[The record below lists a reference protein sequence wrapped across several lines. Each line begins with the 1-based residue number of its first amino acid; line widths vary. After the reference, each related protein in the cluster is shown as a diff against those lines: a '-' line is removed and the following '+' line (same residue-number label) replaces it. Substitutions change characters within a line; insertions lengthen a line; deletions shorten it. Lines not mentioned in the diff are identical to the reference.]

1 MVDRWVRSAL
11 GAGCPVLGVGCPVLS
26 RHRHDD
32 RRYCRRVHVSQIWRY
47 PVKSMIG
54 EAVDVADLEV
64 LGMVGDRMW
73 AVRDEVRGGIR
84 GAKKIGG
91 LMQFAA
97 SYSDG
102 PGSAVTITLPDGV
115 TVRAGD
121 TSANAAV
128 SDALDH
134 EVTLWPRLP
143 ATNIDHYRRGAPDS
157 DDLMEELRAI
167 FGREVD
173 EPLPDLSVFPPEI
186 IEFESPLGTYYD
198 AFPLLVMSTSAF
210 RALEGALPDSDVD
223 VRRFRPNLVIDT
235 GDESGHPELGWV
247 GSRLDIGDV
256 ALELVVGC
264 PRCVMVTREID
275 ERTPEDRR
283 VLRHIV
289 RDLDQNVGVYA
300 NVIHPGSVR
309 VGDVVTLS
317 S

>member
-97 SYSDG
+97 SYANG
-102 PGSAVTITLPDGV
+102 PGSAVMITTPDGER

-121 TSANAAV
+121 ASANAVV
-128 SDALDH
+128 SEAL

-167 FGREVD
+167 FGREPD

-186 IEFESPLGTYYD
+186 VEFESPLGTYYD
-198 AFPLLVMSTSAF
+198 AFPLLIMSTSA
-210 RALEGALPDSDVD
+210 L
-223 VRRFRPNLVIDT
+223 
-235 GDESGHPELGWV
+235 
-247 GSRLDIGDV
+247 
-256 ALELVVGC
+256 
-264 PRCVMVTREID
+264 
-275 ERTPEDRR
+275 
-283 VLRHIV
+283 
-289 RDLDQNVGVYA
+289 
-300 NVIHPGSVR
+300 
-309 VGDVVTLS
+309 
-317 S
+317 